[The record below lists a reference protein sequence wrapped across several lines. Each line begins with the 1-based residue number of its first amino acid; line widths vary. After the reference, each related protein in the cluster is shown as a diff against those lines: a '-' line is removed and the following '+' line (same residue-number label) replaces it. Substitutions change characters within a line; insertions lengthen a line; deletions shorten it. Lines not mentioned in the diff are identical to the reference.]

1 MFEKESRWLC
11 HCVPATVV
19 ANPKPEL
26 SWPPGTLMDQVAQ
39 ANRCGHDEEQTNQIH
54 HVTQDLSG
62 KLISSHFPC
71 CAGVEKVETGQ
82 IYFGPSSDSI
92 CYWDRIKMQVDSSPS
107 GSIVLVSTPLIA

>member
-1 MFEKESRWLC
+1 LAL
-11 HCVPATVV
+11 PTVV

-92 CYWDRIKMQVDSSPS
+92 CYWDRIKMQVDSSLS